1 MSTSYT
7 HEYEYLSELPKEPLI
22 LNSYSLVQVLVSMST
37 LPISPK
43 QDSYPTCTRD
53 TSSFPTALSLPPAA
67 IMYKRHCHVTT
78 AVIVIIPLTGDL
90 LPLPVIIQ
98 VYTKKV
104 IVVVDVHQT
113 RDAVVLVRQNG
124 VWFTQP
130 STEGPVRSGVQ
141 YHWGAVLVLVLVQFS
156 LDGFHTGPELML
168 SVIGLSSLSSSPLHG
183 PRLNLALAECLGPYK
198 YLWVFGT
205 HESILIRIQQQQDSS
220 DDNALDD
227 APTMKWGNAHQPQP
241 WGGASNSKTGGSCND
256 DALDKTM

>member
-130 STEGPVRSGVQ
+130 STEGPVWSRVQ

-183 PRLNLALAECLGPYK
+183 PRLNLALAECL
-198 YLWVFGT
+198 VQ
-205 HESILIRIQQQQDSS
+205 ESSVLTSTYGSQQQDSS